1 MKLAKKMLACALA
14 LAMVA
19 AFALTTFAAAT
30 TFSVAAVKSDD
41 GKQVVVTLSATEYA
55 GFKSGSLTV
64 SYDHTALEFVKGAGT
79 ATSAVDGLTVVA
91 GIPAGKTAEDDVI
104 SVGLMYAETA
114 TNANEDVLTLTFNVV
129 DAKNST
135 ISVAVGEWDGTDKP
149 ADVSVNVVMVEETT
163 KAPETTTA
171 APETTTAAPETTT
184 AAPETTTVVEDA
196 SEVAPET
203 TTKTPDSIAP
213 LGDAGVAAVAGVMA
227 LAAVAFVVTRKK
239 DAE

>member
-19 AFALTTFAAAT
+19 ALALTTFAAAT

-184 AAPETTTVVEDA
+184 VVEDA